1 ILSRFV
7 LSNFTILNIHKNQI
21 TTKLKFSDSEEWIRL
36 VEVSFSRRGKTLG
49 EIPMVEST
57 DTLTVN

>member
-1 ILSRFV
+1 MLILSRFV

-36 VEVSFSRRGKTLG
+36 VEVSFSRRGKTLP
-49 EIPMVEST
+49 EF
-57 DTLTVN
+57 LTKSAIAK